1 MYYWVFCFAI
11 NGAFFFIW
19 VAESHGIPA
28 VLFFVFFFFVFFL
41 LQDSTAA
48 VEELGSKQET
58 FPESVD
64 DIWKREGKFSSSC
77 IEMPG
82 VFWRLFSVAVDYA
95 LLDISFCMEIL
106 CIQFSSLEMQLD
118 AAPLHGVP
126 TKIKYHLCL
135 HGFS

>member
-1 MYYWVFCFAI
+1 MALI
-11 NGAFFFIW
+11 FIW
-19 VAESHGIPA
+19 VAESRGIPA
-28 VLFFVFFFFVFFL
+28 VLFFVFFFFFVFFL

>member
-11 NGAFFFIW
+11 NGAYFYLSCRKSWYTCSSFFCI
-19 VAESHGIPA
+19 
-28 VLFFVFFFFVFFL
+28 FFFVFFL